1 MRYDDNNEKCKICFR
16 SSMLR
21 WDYFEF
27 IKGVCLLCDLMG
39 MRARIQVL
47 EMVAHES

>member
-1 MRYDDNNEKCKICFR
+1 
-16 SSMLR
+16 MLR

-47 EMVAHES
+47 EMVAHESWKNKREKEKNDNDCCE